1 VIELRPETRPK
12 AQSPWPLRRRW
23 TWLAAI
29 AAVVLLAVSSIVL
42 WRPVRE
48 ALIETPAVSGE
59 RAVQD

>member
-1 VIELRPETRPK
+1 
-12 AQSPWPLRRRW
+12 
-23 TWLAAI
+23 
-29 AAVVLLAVSSIVL
+29 VLLAVSSIVL